1 MKATPFVSALSVGIA
16 LALAGLSAQASSHRE
31 APFITQQPKVDAT
44 DFYMFNSYEAGRADF
59 VTLVANY
66 VPLQDAYGGPNY
78 FALDPSAL
86 YEIHVDNNGDAKED
100 LTFQFQFKNTLKNI
114 ALQIGPT
121 GQTKTVSVP
130 VINVGQIGP
139 GAGDTGALNV
149 IESYSVKVVNGN
161 RRLGTP
167 QAITNAQTGAAV
179 FLKPVDNIGNKS
191 IPNYSNYADAHI
203 YSVNIPNCAYP
214 GRVFVGQRKDPF
226 VVNLGEAFDLI
237 NIANPVGAM
246 DAETDS
252 LADKNV
258 TALSIEVHKSCL
270 TADAQHPVVA
280 AWTTASLRQ
289 TRILKPSPNYSQ
301 PAQEFGQWAQ
311 QSRLGAPLVNELVIG
326 IKDKNRFNA
335 SEPKDDAQ
343 FADYVTHPTLP
354 AIIELLFGSAGV
366 QAPTAFP
373 RTDLVTAFLT
383 GINGLNKTNAVAE
396 MLRLNTHT
404 APVSASMQ
412 SNLGVIGGDTA
423 GFPNGRRP
431 GDDVVDIALRVVMGK
446 LLPAAQA
453 PSGQLPFTD
462 GAKVDASMFDSHFPY
477 LKAPLAGSPQ

>member
-1 MKATPFVSALSVGIA
+1 MKTKLLISALSVGVA
-16 LALAGLSAQASSHRE
+16 LATSGLSAQASSHRE
-31 APFITQQPKVDAT
+31 APFITQQPKIDAT
-44 DFYMFNSYEAGRADF
+44 DFYMFNSYEPGRADF

-78 FALDPSAL
+78 FALDPNAL

-100 LTFQFQFKNTLKNI
+100 ITFQFQFKNTLKNI
-114 ALQIGPT
+114 AMQIGPV

-139 GAGDTGALNV
+139 GATDTGALNV
-149 IESYSVKVVNGN
+149 VESYSLKVVHGN
-161 RRLGTP
+161 RRVGAP
-167 QAITNAQTGAAV
+167 QAVTNAYTGNAV

-191 IPNYSNYADAHI
+191 IPNYSDYANTHI
-203 YSVNIPNCAYP
+203 YSINIPHCAYP

-237 NIANPVGAM
+237 NIANPIGAM
-246 DAETDS
+246 DAESDS
-252 LADKNV
+252 LEDKNV
-258 TALSIEVHKSCL
+258 TALSVEVHKSCL
-270 TADAQHPVVA
+270 TKDANHPVVA
-280 AWTTASLRQ
+280 AWTSSSIRQ
-289 TRILKPSPNYSQ
+289 VRFLKPNPSFSNPSREY
-301 PAQEFGQWAQ
+301 GQWVQ
-311 QSRLGAPLVNELVIG
+311 QSRLGMPLVNELVIG

-335 SEPKDDAQ
+335 SEPKNDAK
-343 FADYVTHPTLP
+343 FADYITHPTLP

-366 QAPTAFP
+366 KAPTAFP

-383 GINGLNKTNAVAE
+383 GIDGLNKTDAVAE
-396 MLRLNTHT
+396 MLRLNTNT
-404 APVSASMQ
+404 APVSAEMQ
-412 SNLGVIGGDTA
+412 SNLGVIAGDVA

-431 GDDVVDIALRVVMGK
+431 GDDVVDIALRVTMGK

-462 GAKVDASMFDSHFPY
+462 GAKIDSSMFDSSFPY
-477 LKAPLAGSPQ
+477 LKAPIPGSPE